1 MKEGLSEGREEGLH
15 EGKKD
20 YMKVCMEE
28 RPSDYMKEG
37 RTVSRI
43 KSSTKYPVSRNI
55 PVRNIQSDCRDIL

>member
-20 YMKVCMEE
+20 YMKVYMEE

-43 KSSTKYPVSRNI
+43 KSSTNI
-55 PVRNIQSDCRDIL
+55 PLVGIFQYEIFS